1 MNLNKVF
8 ILGNVTQDPQI
19 RQLPDGRLV
28 ANFGVATNRIYN
40 DQTGER
46 REQAEFH
53 NVVAF
58 GRNAEIIQQYVQKG
72 SLILIEGR
80 LQTRSWDDPSGT
92 KKYRTEIITERLQL
106 GPKSIQTSGERG
118 VVEEQSKEI
127 SGEEEVP
134 IVEENSS
141 DSDNQK
147 SKDDEEE
154 EEINLDDI
162 PL

>member
-28 ANFGVATNRIYN
+28 ANFGMATNRIYN

-46 REQAEFH
+46 KQQTEFH

-72 SLILIEGR
+72 SLLLVEGR
-80 LQTRSWDDPSGT
+80 LQTRNWEDQSGV
-92 KKYRTEIITERLQL
+92 KRYRTEIIVDRLQL
-106 GPKSIQTSGERG
+106 GPKSLQTSSERG
-118 VVEEQSKEI
+118 IVEEQKLEGGEKEEI
-127 SGEEEVP
+127 P
-134 IVEENSS
+134 TVEENNETP
-141 DSDNQK
+141 DYKN
-147 SKDDEEE
+147 KDDEEE

>member
-19 RQLPDGRLV
+19 RQLPDGTLV
-28 ANFGVATNRIYN
+28 ANFGLATNRIYN
-40 DQTGER
+40 DQAGER
-46 REQAEFH
+46 RQQTEFH

-58 GRNAEIIQQYVQKG
+58 GRNAEIVQQYVQKG
-72 SLILIEGR
+72 NLLLIEGR
-80 LQTRSWDDPSGT
+80 LQTRNWEDPSGAR
-92 KKYRTEIITERLQL
+92 KYKTEIITERLQL

-118 VVEEQSKEI
+118 IVEDKNTAEDEKEEI
-127 SGEEEVP
+127 P
-134 IVEENSS
+134 IVEEDDKTT
-141 DSDNQK
+141 DSKNK
-147 SKDDEEE
+147 NDEEE

>member
-28 ANFGVATNRIYN
+28 ANFGLATNRIYN
-40 DQTGER
+40 DQAGER
-46 REQAEFH
+46 RQQTEFH

-72 SLILIEGR
+72 NLLLIEGR
-80 LQTRSWDDPSGT
+80 LQTRNWEDPSGVR
-92 KKYRTEIITERLQL
+92 KYKTEVITERLQL

-118 VVEEQSKEI
+118 IVEDKNTAGDEKEEI
-127 SGEEEVP
+127 P
-134 IVEENSS
+134 IVEEDDKTT
-141 DSDNQK
+141 DSKNK
-147 SKDDEEE
+147 NDEEE